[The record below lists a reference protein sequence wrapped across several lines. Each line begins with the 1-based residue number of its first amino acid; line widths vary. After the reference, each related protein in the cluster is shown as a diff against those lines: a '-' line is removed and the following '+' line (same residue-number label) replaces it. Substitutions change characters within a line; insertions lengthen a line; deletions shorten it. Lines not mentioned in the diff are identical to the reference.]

1 MSTPK
6 FSKEELDWLY
16 KNKIFSLKDFMQ
28 KVREA
33 KILVIDEPPNCP
45 NSSSA
50 DKIIIKKDLNDD
62 NLNFYK

>member
-33 KILVIDEPPNCP
+33 KILVVDEP
-45 NSSSA
+45 A
-50 DKIIIKKDLNDD
+50 DKIIIKKDLKDD
-62 NLNFYK
+62 IKYIDTSNP

>member
-33 KILVIDEPPNCP
+33 KILVVDKP
-45 NSSSA
+45 A

>member
-1 MSTPK
+1 MSSPK

-33 KILVIDEPPNCP
+33 KILVVDET
-45 NSSSA
+45 A
-50 DKIIIKKDLNDD
+50 DKIIIKKDLKDD
-62 NLNFYK
+62 IKYIDTSNS